1 MAPVLGRYFTA
12 VLPMS
17 PLIKV
22 LRYAIAAI
30 VLAFASPAS
39 AVTLEQFGG
48 GSNVADNTAAWNA
61 MMASMPNGGKV
72 DLGCTTYR
80 FLSGIS
86 VPNYVHVEGCGG
98 DTSVID
104 CSGIT
109 TAQPCVTISGYRQK
123 LQSVMVRG
131 SSAAGVLITS
141 AAFIVLEDVGVTD
154 TRTPDSSPW
163 DDNCIDVYNSWRVTI
178 EEPRLVNCRSFAI
191 SATGYGTTLR
201 VVGGYAD
208 SPKKSGVHLNGIT
221 YFHFDNFAVDHAVDY
236 AIWAHN
242 VASGVFTAQGGEFN
256 GKGMFL
262 FTASDTEAA
271 GVIVPDVSGIVIVAP
286 FSFDNG
292 KSRPFFSSLI
302 EASSQNGRRIDI
314 TLSGG
319 YEHTS
324 PNGRS
329 IIATGSGVRIS
340 RTGGTLKGGITVSGG
355 AVVTTLF

>member
-1 MAPVLGRYFTA
+1 
-12 VLPMS
+12 MS

-22 LRYAIAAI
+22 LRYAIAAL

-131 SSAAGVLITS
+131 SSAAGV
-141 AAFIVLEDVGVTD
+141 
-154 TRTPDSSPW
+154 
-163 DDNCIDVYNSWRVTI
+163 
-178 EEPRLVNCRSFAI
+178 PRRPPGGS
-191 SATGYGTTLR
+191 R
-201 VVGGYAD
+201 VVQIGR
-208 SPKKSGVHLNGIT
+208 
-221 YFHFDNFAVDHAVDY
+221 
-236 AIWAHN
+236 AH
-242 VASGVFTAQGGEFN
+242 V
-256 GKGMFL
+256 
-262 FTASDTEAA
+262 
-271 GVIVPDVSGIVIVAP
+271 
-286 FSFDNG
+286 
-292 KSRPFFSSLI
+292 
-302 EASSQNGRRIDI
+302 
-314 TLSGG
+314 
-319 YEHTS
+319 
-324 PNGRS
+324 
-329 IIATGSGVRIS
+329 
-340 RTGGTLKGGITVSGG
+340 
-355 AVVTTLF
+355 